1 MENKEGK
8 NFTRKRGA
16 ALLLCLCLVG
26 AAAFATFYTMNTA
39 EKNQEQTTEQSAE
52 EQARIEEANAA
63 KKAVK
68 DTEESEKSTEEAEVN
83 GATLENEIEEDPA
96 SLVKE
101 STEEETDKEG
111 TLDEEEIEDAGSSN
125 VEASLE
131 NTISPTVNFT
141 DNDTLTWPV
150 AGNVILDYS
159 MDSSIYF
166 PTLKQYKYNPA
177 LVIGAEVGSQV
188 LSAAK
193 GIVETVEIDDETGT
207 TITMDI
213 GNDYELIYGQLK
225 EVAVSE
231 GDVVETGSLIGY
243 ISEPTKYYCEEGS
256 NLFFEMKKNG
266 EPVDPL
272 SLIHI

>member
-266 EPVDPL
+266 EPVDPFL
-272 SLIHI
+272 YLE

>member
-63 KKAVK
+63 RKAVK

-101 STEEETDKEG
+101 STEEETDKED

-125 VEASLE
+125 VEASLG

-266 EPVDPL
+266 EPVDPFL
-272 SLIHI
+272 YLE

>member
-52 EQARIEEANAA
+52 EQERIEEANAA

-266 EPVDPL
+266 EPVDPFL
-272 SLIHI
+272 YLE

>member
-63 KKAVK
+63 RKAVK

-101 STEEETDKEG
+101 STEEETDKED

-125 VEASLE
+125 VEASPE
-131 NTISPTVNFT
+131 NMISPTVNFT

-266 EPVDPL
+266 EPVDPFL
-272 SLIHI
+272 YLE

>member
-63 KKAVK
+63 RKAVK

-131 NTISPTVNFT
+131 NMISPTVNFT

-266 EPVDPL
+266 EPVDPFL
-272 SLIHI
+272 YLE

>member
-63 KKAVK
+63 RKAVK

-125 VEASLE
+125 VEVSLE

-266 EPVDPL
+266 EPVDPFL
-272 SLIHI
+272 YLE

>member
-63 KKAVK
+63 RKAVK

-83 GATLENEIEEDPA
+83 GATLENESAEDPA

-266 EPVDPL
+266 EPVDPFL
-272 SLIHI
+272 YLE

>member
-101 STEEETDKEG
+101 STEEETDKED

-266 EPVDPL
+266 EPVDPFL
-272 SLIHI
+272 YLE

>member
-63 KKAVK
+63 RKAVK

-266 EPVDPL
+266 EPVDPFL
-272 SLIHI
+272 YLE

>member
-1 MENKEGK
+1 M
-8 NFTRKRGA
+8 
-16 ALLLCLCLVG
+16 
-26 AAAFATFYTMNTA
+26 
-39 EKNQEQTTEQSAE
+39 
-52 EQARIEEANAA
+52 
-63 KKAVK
+63 
-68 DTEESEKSTEEAEVN
+68 
-83 GATLENEIEEDPA
+83 
-96 SLVKE
+96 
-101 STEEETDKEG
+101 
-111 TLDEEEIEDAGSSN
+111 
-125 VEASLE
+125 
-131 NTISPTVNFT
+131 NFT

-231 GDVVETGSLIGY
+231 GDVVET
-243 ISEPTKYYCEEGS
+243 EA
-256 NLFFEMKKNG
+256 
-266 EPVDPL
+266 
-272 SLIHI
+272 

>member
-63 KKAVK
+63 RKAVK

-101 STEEETDKEG
+101 STEEETDKED

-266 EPVDPL
+266 EPVDPFIYL
-272 SLIHI
+272 E

>member
-63 KKAVK
+63 RKAVK

-131 NTISPTVNFT
+131 YTISPTVNFT

-266 EPVDPL
+266 EPVDPFL
-272 SLIHI
+272 YLE

>member
-39 EKNQEQTTEQSAE
+39 EKNQEQTTEQNAE

-63 KKAVK
+63 RKAVK

-101 STEEETDKEG
+101 STEEETDKED

-266 EPVDPL
+266 EPVDPFL
-272 SLIHI
+272 YLE

>member
-39 EKNQEQTTEQSAE
+39 EKNQEQTTEQNAE

-63 KKAVK
+63 RKAVK

-266 EPVDPL
+266 EPVDPFL
-272 SLIHI
+272 YLE

>member
-63 KKAVK
+63 RKAVK

-101 STEEETDKEG
+101 STEEETDKED

-266 EPVDPL
+266 EPVDPFL
-272 SLIHI
+272 YLE

>member
-63 KKAVK
+63 RKAVK

-101 STEEETDKEG
+101 NTEEETDKEG
-111 TLDEEEIEDAGSSN
+111 ALNEEEIADAGSSN

-266 EPVDPL
+266 EPVDPFL
-272 SLIHI
+272 YLE

>member
-39 EKNQEQTTEQSAE
+39 EKNQEQTTEQSTE

-63 KKAVK
+63 RKAVK

-266 EPVDPL
+266 EPVDPFL
-272 SLIHI
+272 YLE

>member
-1 MENKEGK
+1 M
-8 NFTRKRGA
+8 
-16 ALLLCLCLVG
+16 LCLCLVG

-63 KKAVK
+63 RKAVK

-111 TLDEEEIEDAGSSN
+111 TLHEEEIEDAGSSN

-266 EPVDPL
+266 EPVDPFL
-272 SLIHI
+272 YLE

>member
-63 KKAVK
+63 RKAVK

-111 TLDEEEIEDAGSSN
+111 TLHEEEIEDAGSSN

-266 EPVDPL
+266 EPVDPFL
-272 SLIHI
+272 YLE

>member
-63 KKAVK
+63 RKAVK

-101 STEEETDKEG
+101 STEEETDKED

-131 NTISPTVNFT
+131 NTTSPTVNFT

-266 EPVDPL
+266 EPVDPFL
-272 SLIHI
+272 YLE

>member
-63 KKAVK
+63 RKAVK

-101 STEEETDKEG
+101 STEEETDKED

-125 VEASLE
+125 VEVSLE

-266 EPVDPL
+266 EPVDPFL
-272 SLIHI
+272 YLE